1 MDTLNL
7 KVSAPG
13 TVKAVRDG
21 DEYKLRVLGA
31 PFGSPEDLDKDGEY
45 FSKRTDFA
53 LETGDAR
60 PVMYMHGLAP
70 NGKKMTN
77 PDVLGRAVAAEPDDH
92 GLWFDTTLDV
102 TKPLGK
108 RLWDKAEQG
117 LVRASTGAV
126 AHLFRKAGDGEIL
139 KWVIGELSLLDVGL
153 GRHPSNE
160 KAVAVALKSVYQ
172 EAEMEYPEA
181 LSEAEKA
188 VDQAAVDQVPQD
200 AAPQDAPQE
209 LDVPALVAAV
219 VEAVL
224 AEADGGTPYPAA
236 VADAVVAAVEG
247 EVGTS
252 APDMSAQDT
261 MPKADT
267 LAEAVVAW
275 YDAQERMYSLAM
287 GDTPA
292 EEPVDAGTAPA
303 AP

>member
-1 MDTLNL
+1 MVEL
-7 KVSAPG
+7 KVSQPG
-13 TVKAVRDG
+13 TVKAIKDG

-53 LETGDAR
+53 LETGDTR

-77 PDVLGRAVAAEPDDH
+77 PDVLGRAVASEPDDQ

-153 GRHPSNE
+153 GRHPAND

-172 EAEMEYPEA
+172 EADMEYPEA
-181 LSEAEKA
+181 FSQAEKA
-188 VDQAAVDQVPQD
+188 DPNAVVAPAPD
-200 AAPQDAPQE
+200 AAPQDAPKVDGDK
-209 LDVPALVAAV
+209 LAA
-219 VEAVL
+219 
-224 AEADGGTPYPAA
+224 
-236 VADAVVAAVEG
+236 
-247 EVGTS
+247 
-252 APDMSAQDT
+252 
-261 MPKADT
+261 
-267 LAEAVVAW
+267 AVVAW
-275 YDAQERMYSLAM
+275 YDAQEAMYMLAM
-287 GDTPA
+287 GDHDEEMPA
-292 EEPVDAGTAPA
+292 EAPA
-303 AP
+303 EASTELAA